1 MPLPVPDARR
11 ARHRLIERLRA
22 SGIRDPRV
30 LTAIA
35 DTPRHRFVDEAL
47 GGRAY
52 EDTPLPI
59 GFGQTISQ
67 PYIVAY
73 MTELLLGG
81 DTPERVLEIGTG
93 SGYQTAVLAR
103 LVDKV
108 YSIERIARLLE
119 SARER
124 LRVSGIR
131 NVRLKYGDGGLG
143 WPRYGPYEGILLTAA
158 TDRVPETLLEQLAVG
173 GRLVAPVGSR
183 TLQELQLCE
192 RHAHSIERRR
202 LGAVSFVPLLGG
214 VL

>member
-1 MPLPVPDARR
+1 MPSPGSDARR
-11 ARHRLIERLRA
+11 ARRRLIERLSD
-22 SGIRDPRV
+22 SGIRDSRV
-30 LTAIA
+30 LQVIA

-47 GGRAY
+47 GSRAY

-73 MTELLLGG
+73 MTELLLEGRE
-81 DTPERVLEIGTG
+81 PERVLEIGTG

-103 LVDKV
+103 LIDKV

-124 LRVSGIR
+124 LRVLGIR
-131 NVRLKYGDGGLG
+131 NVRLKYGDGALG
-143 WPRYGPYEGILLTAA
+143 WPRYGPYEGIILTAA
-158 TDRVPETLLEQLAVG
+158 TNRVPEALLEQLSVG

-183 TLQELQLCE
+183 TLQELQLFE
-192 RHAHSIERRR
+192 RHSYGVERRS